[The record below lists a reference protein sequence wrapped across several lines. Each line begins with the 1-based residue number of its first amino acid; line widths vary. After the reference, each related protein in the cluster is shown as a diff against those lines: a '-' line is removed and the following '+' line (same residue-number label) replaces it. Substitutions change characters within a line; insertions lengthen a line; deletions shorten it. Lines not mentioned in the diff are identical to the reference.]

1 VSVGGAYAE
10 HMITH
15 ADVLAAQQRIAGRI
29 RRTPVFDAAPGVLFK
44 LEYVQHT
51 GSFKA
56 RGALNNV
63 LAAHERGALGPAG
76 VIAASGGN
84 AGLAVAWAAAQVGV
98 PAEIHV
104 PANAP
109 AVKVK
114 RLQALGATVVQ
125 TGTEYSHALAASAE
139 RATQT
144 GAFPC
149 HAYDQ
154 PEMVAGAGTIAL
166 ELAEQADVDTV
177 LVAVGGGGLV
187 GGIAAAFEGTGVRV
201 VAVEPAAAPSLH
213 AALEHGGPVDVE
225 VGGYAADSLGARRAG
240 ALAYA
245 VAARTQMVSVLV
257 DDVAI
262 RDARQ
267 QLWDEWRIV
276 VEPGAAAAYAG
287 LTAAA
292 YRAASGERVA
302 VILCGANTDPSD
314 LA

>member
-1 VSVGGAYAE
+1 
-10 HMITH
+10 MITE
-15 ADVLAAQQRIAGRI
+15 ADVPAADITPADIIAARRRIEGRI
-29 RRTPVFDAAPGVLFK
+29 RRTPLFEAAPELVFK
-44 LEYVQHT
+44 LEYLQHT

-63 LAAHERGALGPAG
+63 LAAQERGDLGPAG

-84 AGLAVAWAAAQVGV
+84 AGLAVAWAAAQIGV

-139 RATQT
+139 RAAQT
-144 GAFPC
+144 GAFVC

-154 PEMVAGAGTIAL
+154 PEMVAGAGTIAVELL
-166 ELAEQADVDTV
+166 EDTAVDTV

-187 GGIAAAFEGTGVRV
+187 GGIAAALADTPVRV
-201 VAVEPAAAPSLH
+201 VGVEPVAAPSLH
-213 AALEHGGPVDVE
+213 TALDRGGPVDVE

-240 ALAYA
+240 RIAYA
-245 VAARTQMVSVLV
+245 VAERTGMVSALV
-257 DDVAI
+257 EDTAI

-267 QLWDEWRIV
+267 RLWDEWRIV
-276 VEPGAAAAYAG
+276 AEPGAAAAYAG
-287 LTAAA
+287 LTA
-292 YRAASGERVA
+292 YRPEPGERVA
-302 VILCGANTDPSD
+302 VIVCGANTDPSD
-314 LA
+314 LV

>member
-1 VSVGGAYAE
+1 
-10 HMITH
+10 MITE
-15 ADVLAAQQRIAGRI
+15 ADVPAADITPADIIAARRRIEGRI
-29 RRTPVFDAAPGVLFK
+29 RRTPVFEAAPELVFK
-44 LEYVQHT
+44 LEYLQHT

-63 LAAHERGALGPAG
+63 LAAQERGDLGPAG

-125 TGTEYSHALAASAE
+125 TGTEYSHALAASAD

-144 GAFPC
+144 GAFVC

-166 ELAEQADVDTV
+166 ELIEDTTVDTV

-187 GGIAAAFEGTGVRV
+187 GGIAAALADTPVRV
-201 VAVEPAAAPSLH
+201 VGVEPVAAPSLH
-213 AALEHGGPVDVE
+213 TALDRGGPVDVE

-240 ALAYA
+240 RIAYA
-245 VAARTQMVSVLV
+245 VAERTAMVSALV
-257 DDVAI
+257 EDAAI
-262 RDARQ
+262 REARQ
-267 QLWDEWRIV
+267 RLWDEWRIV
-276 VEPGAAAAYAG
+276 AEPGAAAAYAG
-287 LTAAA
+287 LTA
-292 YRAASGERVA
+292 YRPAPGERVA
-302 VILCGANTDPSD
+302 VIVCGANTDPSD
-314 LA
+314 LT

>member
-1 VSVGGAYAE
+1 
-10 HMITH
+10 MITL
-15 ADVLAAQQRIAGRI
+15 ADIIAARRRIEGRI
-29 RRTPVFDAAPGVLFK
+29 RRTPVFEAAPELVFK
-44 LEYVQHT
+44 LEYLQHT

-63 LAAHERGALGPAG
+63 LAAQERGDLGPAG

-144 GAFPC
+144 GAFVC

-166 ELAEQADVDTV
+166 ELLADTTVDTV

-187 GGIAAAFEGTGVRV
+187 GGIAAALDDTPVRV
-201 VAVEPAAAPSLH
+201 VGVEPVAAPSLH
-213 AALEHGGPVDVE
+213 TALDRGGPVDVE

-240 ALAYA
+240 RIAYA
-245 VAARTQMVSVLV
+245 VAERTAMVSALV
-257 DDVAI
+257 ADAAI
-262 RDARQ
+262 REARQ
-267 QLWDEWRIV
+267 RLWDEWRIV
-276 VEPGAAAAYAG
+276 AEPGAAAAYAG
-287 LTAAA
+287 LTA
-292 YRAASGERVA
+292 YRPEPGERVA
-302 VILCGANTDPSD
+302 VIVCGANTDPSD
-314 LA
+314 LV

>member
-1 VSVGGAYAE
+1 
-10 HMITH
+10 MITL
-15 ADVLAAQQRIAGRI
+15 ADIAAARRRIEGRI
-29 RRTPVFDAAPGVLFK
+29 RRTPVFEAAPELVFK
-44 LEYVQHT
+44 LEYLQHT

-63 LAAHERGALGPAG
+63 LAAQERGDLGPAG

-125 TGTEYSHALAASAE
+125 TGTEYSHALAASAD

-144 GAFPC
+144 GAFVC

-166 ELAEQADVDTV
+166 ELLEDTTVDTV

-187 GGIAAAFEGTGVRV
+187 GGIAAALAETPVRV
-201 VAVEPAAAPSLH
+201 VGVEPVAAPSLH
-213 AALEHGGPVDVE
+213 TALDRGGPVDVE

-240 ALAYA
+240 RIAYA
-245 VAARTQMVSVLV
+245 VAERTAMVSALV
-257 DDVAI
+257 EDAAI
-262 RDARQ
+262 REARQ
-267 QLWDEWRIV
+267 RLWDEWRIV
-276 VEPGAAAAYAG
+276 AEPGAAAAYAG
-287 LTAAA
+287 LTA
-292 YRAASGERVA
+292 YRPEPGERVA
-302 VILCGANTDPSD
+302 VIVCGANTDPGD
-314 LA
+314 LT